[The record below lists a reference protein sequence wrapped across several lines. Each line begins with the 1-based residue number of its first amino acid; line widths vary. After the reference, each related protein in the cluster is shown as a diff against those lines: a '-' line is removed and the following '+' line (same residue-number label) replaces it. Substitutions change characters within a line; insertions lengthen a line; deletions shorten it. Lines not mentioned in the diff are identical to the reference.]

1 MIPKTY
7 QHPELIKKL
16 PLEAKTLFEVFNSE
30 IRLVGGC
37 VRDFLL
43 QKNVNDFDFCTRFLP
58 DEIIKILTKNKIK
71 AIPTGIKFGTI
82 TAVVNGKNFEITT
95 LRKDHET
102 DGRHCNPEFVD
113 DFSLDAARR
122 DFTINALY
130 LDSTGLVYDYFDG
143 ISDLKSSEV
152 KFIGDAKKRIEED
165 FLRILRF
172 FRFSCRY
179 AKGID
184 NEGLKAC
191 ARLKENLKTLS
202 RERIR
207 SEILKIIDDRNK
219 QKVIAILQV
228 LESEKI
234 IDEIFADSLDI
245 KALKHLFEIEVSA
258 NLNLKLAVLFLT
270 KDLDLKKF
278 SKEICATN
286 LEKKYFSFLVEKSSR
301 PCHED
306 GATPSVDCH
315 PVFMTGSSDAEPD
328 LQSLKQLLAFSDK
341 NWVLDFYL
349 FTLAKSP
356 KKNTDSKNIIH
367 FLQNFSLPE
376 FPLNGEDVKHLGLK
390 DKEVGEAITK
400 AKKFWAKND
409 FIPDKNS
416 LINFLKNSRKNRG
429 SNN

>member
-1 MIPKTY
+1 MNPKTY
-7 QHPELIKKL
+7 QHPELLKKL
-16 PLEAKTLFEVFNSE
+16 PSEVKTLFKVFNSE
-30 IRLVGGC
+30 ILLVGGC

-43 QKNVNDFDFCTRFLP
+43 QKNVNDFDFCTKFLP

-102 DGRHCNPEFVD
+102 DGRYCNPEFVD
-113 DFSLDAARR
+113 DYSLDAARR

-130 LDSTGLVYDYFDG
+130 LDSAGLVYDYFDG
-143 ISDLKSSEV
+143 ISDLKNSEV

-179 AKGID
+179 AKGLD

-191 ARLKENLKTLS
+191 VDLKENLKNLS

-207 SEILKIIDDRNK
+207 SEILKIIDDGNK
-219 QKVIAILQV
+219 TKVIAILQI

-234 IDEIFADSLDI
+234 IDEIFAEKLDI
-245 KALKHLFEIEVSA
+245 EALKHLFEMEVSA
-258 NLNLKLAVLFLT
+258 SLNLKLAVLFLK

-278 SKEICATN
+278 AQEICATN
-286 LEKKYFSFLVEKSSR
+286 KEKKYFSFLVEKS
-301 PCHED
+301 P
-306 GATPSVDCH
+306 
-315 PVFMTGSSDAEPD
+315 EPD

-367 FLQNFSLPE
+367 FLQNFFLPE
-376 FPLNGEDVKHLGLK
+376 FLLNGEDAKHLGLK
-390 DKEVGEAITK
+390 DKAVGEAITK
-400 AKKFWAKND
+400 AKIFWAENN
-409 FIPDKNS
+409 FTPDKNS
-416 LINFLKNSRKNRG
+416 LINFLKSSK
-429 SNN
+429 

>member
-1 MIPKTY
+1 VNPKTY
-7 QHPELIKKL
+7 QHPELLKKL
-16 PLEAKTLFEVFNSE
+16 PSEVKTLFTVFNPE
-30 IRLVGGC
+30 ILLVGGC

-43 QKNVNDFDFCTRFLP
+43 QKNVNDFDFCTKFLP

-102 DGRHCNPEFVD
+102 DGRYCNPEFVD
-113 DFSLDAARR
+113 DYSLDAARR

-130 LDSTGLVYDYFDG
+130 LDSAGLVYDYFDG
-143 ISDLKSSEV
+143 ISDLKNSEV

-179 AKGID
+179 AKGLD

-191 ARLKENLKTLS
+191 VDLKENLKNLS

-207 SEILKIIDDRNK
+207 SEILKIIDDGNK
-219 QKVIAILQV
+219 AKVIAILQI
-228 LESEKI
+228 LESVKI
-234 IDEIFADSLDI
+234 IDEIFAEKLDI
-245 KALKHLFEIEVSA
+245 EALKHLFEMEVSA
-258 NLNLKLAVLFLT
+258 SLNLKLAVLFLK

-278 SKEICATN
+278 AQEICATN
-286 LEKKYFSFLVEKSSR
+286 KEKKYFSFLVEKS
-301 PCHED
+301 P
-306 GATPSVDCH
+306 
-315 PVFMTGSSDAEPD
+315 EPD

-356 KKNTDSKNIIH
+356 KKNTDLKNIIH
-367 FLQNFSLPE
+367 FLQNFFLPE
-376 FPLNGEDVKHLGLK
+376 FLLNGEDVKHLGLK
-390 DKEVGEAITK
+390 DKAVGEAITK
-400 AKKFWAKND
+400 AKIFWAENN
-409 FIPDKNS
+409 FTPDKNS
-416 LINFLKNSRKNRG
+416 LINFLKSSK
-429 SNN
+429 

>member
-1 MIPKTY
+1 VNPKTY
-7 QHPELIKKL
+7 QHPELLKKL
-16 PLEAKTLFEVFNSE
+16 PSEVKTLFKVFNSE
-30 IRLVGGC
+30 ILLVGGC

-43 QKNVNDFDFCTRFLP
+43 QKNVNDFDFCTKFLP

-102 DGRHCNPEFVD
+102 DGRYCNPEFVD
-113 DFSLDAARR
+113 DYSLDAARR

-130 LDSTGLVYDYFDG
+130 LDSAGLVYDYFDG
-143 ISDLKSSEV
+143 ISDLKNSEV

-179 AKGID
+179 AKGLD

-191 ARLKENLKTLS
+191 VDLKENLKNLS

-207 SEILKIIDDRNK
+207 SEILKIIDDGNK
-219 QKVIAILQV
+219 TKVIAILQI

-234 IDEIFADSLDI
+234 IDEIFAEKLDI
-245 KALKHLFEIEVSA
+245 EALKHLFEMEVSA
-258 NLNLKLAVLFLT
+258 SLNLKLAVLFLK

-278 SKEICATN
+278 AQEICATN
-286 LEKKYFSFLVEKSSR
+286 KEKKYFSFLVEKS
-301 PCHED
+301 P
-306 GATPSVDCH
+306 
-315 PVFMTGSSDAEPD
+315 EPD

-367 FLQNFSLPE
+367 FLQNFFLPE
-376 FPLNGEDVKHLGLK
+376 FLLNGEDAKHLGLK
-390 DKEVGEAITK
+390 DKAVGEAITK
-400 AKKFWAKND
+400 AKIFWAENN
-409 FIPDKNS
+409 FTPDKNS
-416 LINFLKNSRKNRG
+416 LINFLKSSK
-429 SNN
+429 

>member
-1 MIPKTY
+1 MNPKTY
-7 QHPELIKKL
+7 QHPELLKKL
-16 PLEAKTLFEVFNSE
+16 PSEVKTLFTVFNPE
-30 IRLVGGC
+30 ILLVGGC

-43 QKNVNDFDFCTRFLP
+43 QKNVNDFDFCTKFLP

-102 DGRHCNPEFVD
+102 DGRYCNPEFVD
-113 DFSLDAARR
+113 DYSLDAARR

-130 LDSTGLVYDYFDG
+130 LDSAGLVYDYFDG
-143 ISDLKSSEV
+143 ISDLKNSEV

-179 AKGID
+179 AKGLD

-191 ARLKENLKTLS
+191 VDLKENLKNLS

-207 SEILKIIDDRNK
+207 SEILKIIDDGNK
-219 QKVIAILQV
+219 AKVIAILQI
-228 LESEKI
+228 LESVKI
-234 IDEIFADSLDI
+234 IDEIFAEKLDI
-245 KALKHLFEIEVSA
+245 EALKHLFEMEVSA
-258 NLNLKLAVLFLT
+258 SLNLKLAVLFLK

-278 SKEICATN
+278 AQEICATN
-286 LEKKYFSFLVEKSSR
+286 KEKKYFSFLVEKS
-301 PCHED
+301 P
-306 GATPSVDCH
+306 
-315 PVFMTGSSDAEPD
+315 EPD

-356 KKNTDSKNIIH
+356 KKNTDLKNIIH
-367 FLQNFSLPE
+367 FLQNFFLPE
-376 FPLNGEDVKHLGLK
+376 FLLNGEDVKHLGLK
-390 DKEVGEAITK
+390 DKAVGEAITK
-400 AKKFWAKND
+400 AKIFWAENN
-409 FIPDKNS
+409 FTPDKNS
-416 LINFLKNSRKNRG
+416 LINFLKSSK
-429 SNN
+429 

>member
-1 MIPKTY
+1 MNPKTY
-7 QHPELIKKL
+7 QHPELLKKL
-16 PLEAKTLFEVFNSE
+16 PSEVKTLFTVFNSE
-30 IRLVGGC
+30 ILLVGGC
-37 VRDFLL
+37 TRDFLL
-43 QKNVNDFDFCTRFLP
+43 QKDVNDFDFCTKFLP

-102 DGRHCNPEFVD
+102 DGRYCNPEFVD
-113 DFSLDAARR
+113 DYSLDAARR

-130 LDSTGLVYDYFDG
+130 LDSAGLVYDYFDG
-143 ISDLKSSEV
+143 ISDLKNSEV

-179 AKGID
+179 AKGLD

-191 ARLKENLKTLS
+191 VDLKENLKNLS

-207 SEILKIIDDRNK
+207 SEILKIIDDGNK
-219 QKVIAILQV
+219 AKVIAILQI

-234 IDEIFADSLDI
+234 IDEIFAEKIDI
-245 KALKHLFEIEVSA
+245 EALKHLFEMEVSA
-258 NLNLKLAVLFLT
+258 SLNLKLAVLFLK

-278 SKEICATN
+278 AQEICATN
-286 LEKKYFSFLVEKSSR
+286 KEKKYFSLFVEKS
-301 PCHED
+301 P
-306 GATPSVDCH
+306 
-315 PVFMTGSSDAEPD
+315 EPD

-367 FLQNFSLPE
+367 FLQNFFLPE
-376 FPLNGEDVKHLGLK
+376 FLLNGEDVKHLGLK
-390 DKEVGEAITK
+390 DKAVGEAITK
-400 AKKFWAKND
+400 AKIFWAENN
-409 FIPDKNS
+409 FTPDKNS
-416 LINFLKNSRKNRG
+416 LINFLKSSK
-429 SNN
+429 

>member
-1 MIPKTY
+1 MNPKTY
-7 QHPELIKKL
+7 QHPELLKKL
-16 PLEAKTLFEVFNSE
+16 PSEVKTLFKVFNSE
-30 IRLVGGC
+30 ILLVGGC

-43 QKNVNDFDFCTRFLP
+43 QKNVNDFDFCTKFLP

-102 DGRHCNPEFVD
+102 DGRYCNPEFVD
-113 DFSLDAARR
+113 DYSLDAARR

-130 LDSTGLVYDYFDG
+130 LDSAGLVYDYFDG
-143 ISDLKSSEV
+143 ISDLKNSEV

-179 AKGID
+179 AKGLD

-191 ARLKENLKTLS
+191 VDLKENLKNLS

-207 SEILKIIDDRNK
+207 SEILKIIDDGNK
-219 QKVIAILQV
+219 AKVIAILQI

-234 IDEIFADSLDI
+234 IDEIFAEKLDI
-245 KALKHLFEIEVSA
+245 EALKHLFEMEVSA
-258 NLNLKLAVLFLT
+258 SLNLKLAVLFLK

-278 SKEICATN
+278 AQEICATN
-286 LEKKYFSFLVEKSSR
+286 KEKKYFSFLVEKS
-301 PCHED
+301 P
-306 GATPSVDCH
+306 
-315 PVFMTGSSDAEPD
+315 EPD

-367 FLQNFSLPE
+367 FLQNFFLPE
-376 FPLNGEDVKHLGLK
+376 FLLNGEDAKHLGLK
-390 DKEVGEAITK
+390 DKAVGEAITK
-400 AKKFWAKND
+400 AKIFWAENN
-409 FIPDKNS
+409 FTPDKNS
-416 LINFLKNSRKNRG
+416 LINFLKSSK
-429 SNN
+429 